1 MKPSRS
7 HGLSLIEIMVALA
20 LGSIVVGLVGTV
32 FVASLTAQRRG
43 VDLREAQDHARGLV
57 DLIARDVR
65 GASRTPG
72 VQVGPRLAL
81 EEGEPLLSFLAE
93 TPAPYRTGPAWI
105 TYVYLPAR
113 GEVLQQVAA
122 PDPEGGTT
130 VMESRVVATG
140 VVRVAVERVADGV
153 AIEAKVR
160 RGHETA
166 EARAVATPRNP

>member
-1 MKPSRS
+1 GGSRPPRV
-7 HGLSLIEIMVALA
+7 E
-20 LGSIVVGLVGTV
+20 VG
-32 FVASLTAQRRG
+32 
-43 VDLREAQDHARGLV
+43 HADAG
-57 DLIARDVR
+57 
-65 GASRTPG
+65 
-72 VQVGPRLAL
+72 
-81 EEGEPLLSFLAE
+81 EEGGQHLSFDAA
-93 TPAPYRTGPAWI
+93 PPPPYRAGPAWI